1 MPKMTFDRG
10 KWNCLL
16 NILMKVKLI
25 QTIFVYMINRGL
37 DMDVFVARQPIF
49 DKHKQVIAYELLYRN
64 GSKNYFDPSIQT
76 SKATSILL
84 MNTYL
89 SIGIE
94 NLIENNL
101 ASINF
106 DQKLIESDIPL
117 LLDKNK
123 VVLELQGNI
132 IPSKTFIEKVKFLKS
147 KGYIIALDDFR
158 IDCPY
163 KELIDI
169 CDVIKVDFLDNTK
182 NEIKDIYNKYRNEKK
197 RLVAKKVETYSE
209 FDWAKNI
216 GFDYFQGYF
225 FSKPVIFKNKGIKDN
240 ALNYIRILNELNKD
254 EPSYSNICNIIE
266 QDVNITYKL
275 LKLVNSKFA
284 LREEIDS
291 VNHALTLLGL
301 KEIEKWISLIM
312 IQDLGKDRPHELIK
326 MSLFRSKFGE
336 LLAKNSIYKNK
347 EHEMI
352 LLGLL
357 SVIDVILQQPIDK
370 ILTTL
375 PLTQDIKNT
384 LTGKESA
391 FTDIY
396 KLMLL
401 YENASWNDIS
411 TYANQIKIYFY
422 KLPKIYFEAVKW
434 TDKLFYYL
442 EKISTESKTNI

>member
-1 MPKMTFDRG
+1 
-10 KWNCLL
+10 
-16 NILMKVKLI
+16 
-25 QTIFVYMINRGL
+25 
-37 DMDVFVARQPIF
+37 MDVFVARQPIF
-49 DKHKQVIAYELLYRN
+49 NKDKQVVAYELLYRD
-64 GSKNYFDPSIQT
+64 GSKNFFDKSIAAN
-76 SKATSILL
+76 KATSILL
-84 MNTYL
+84 MNTYF

-101 ASINF
+101 AAINF
-106 DQKLIESDIPL
+106 DQKLIETDIPL
-117 LLDKNK
+117 ILDKNR
-123 VVLELQGNI
+123 VVLELQGDIVLN
-132 IPSKTFIEKVKFLKS
+132 KRFIEKVKFLKR
-147 KGYIIALDDFR
+147 KGYTIALDDFR
-158 IDCPY
+158 IDYPY

-169 CDVIKVDFLDNTK
+169 CDVIKVDFMDNTK
-182 NEIKDIYNKYRNEKK
+182 NEIEDIYKKFINEKK

-225 FSKPVIFKNKGIKDN
+225 FSKPVIFKNKAIKDN
-240 ALNYIRILNELNKD
+240 ALNYIRILNELNRD
-254 EPSYSNICNIIE
+254 EPSYSSICKIIE

-284 LREEIDS
+284 LKEEINS

-336 LLAKNSIYKNK
+336 LLAKNSIYENK

-352 LLGLL
+352 LLGLI
-357 SVIDVILQQPIDK
+357 SVIDVILQEPMGK
-370 ILTTL
+370 ILATL

-384 LTGKESA
+384 LLGKKST

-396 KLMLL
+396 NLMLH
-401 YENASWNDIS
+401 YEKASWNDIS
-411 TYANQIKIYFY
+411 MYANEIKIYFY
-422 KLPKIYFEAVKW
+422 KLPKIYFEAIKW
-434 TDKLFYYL
+434 ADELFYYL
-442 EKISTESKTNI
+442 EKISMGYENHI